1 MPGRPLVKLKEK
13 QARICAV
20 DKTIRVVTDF
30 KEQQAETYRY
40 WRSVPVGER
49 LNAIMQLSKTA
60 YTMRGLRFDD
70 GQRPARDIVR
80 FERP

>member
-1 MPGRPLVKLKEK
+1 
-13 QARICAV
+13 V

-30 KEQQAETYRY
+30 REQQAETYRY

-49 LNAIMQLSKTA
+49 LNAIMELSKTA
-60 YTMRGLRFDD
+60 YSMRGLRFDY

-80 FERP
+80 IERP